1 MHGTKDAVDTAV
13 GLTLVVGRR
22 RIIEWVADAADVH
35 SGTTVVDVGCGPGS
49 AVREADRRG
58 AIVIG
63 VDPSA
68 GMRRLARGLT
78 RRHGGSKVQIQAG
91 AAEHLPVP
99 DGWADVVWAI
109 SSAHHWSD
117 VAAGLR
123 ECRRI
128 SAPGAAL
135 LVVERRIGSTAHGLH
150 AAHGFTGRRAEEV
163 AAAAFDAGY
172 AHVDT
177 ETVVIGRKP
186 YVVVQARRD
195 G

>member
-22 RIIEWVADAADVH
+22 RVVEWVADSAEVH
-35 SGTTVVDVGCGPGS
+35 PGTTVVDVGCGPGS

-68 GMRRLARGLT
+68 GMRRLARGLS
-78 RRHGGSKVQIQAG
+78 RGRGGSEAQIQAG
-91 AAEHLPVP
+91 AAEKLPVP

-109 SSAHHWSD
+109 SSAHHWTD

-128 SAPGAAL
+128 SAPGGRL
-135 LVVERRIGSTAHGLH
+135 LLVERRLGSKARGLH
-150 AAHGFTGRRAEEV
+150 AAHGFTGQRAEEV
-163 AAAAFDAGY
+163 AAAAFDTGY

-177 ETVVIGRKP
+177 ETVAIGRKE
-186 YVVVQARRD
+186 YVVVHARRD